1 VLIPAMVER
10 GYPRDF
16 TAAVTAASSTI
27 GIIIPPSVPMILYG
41 VFMQV
46 SVTTLFI
53 AGIVPGVLIGLAQIA
68 VSYIISVRSNYEP
81 PSAFSWRD
89 LVHSTIDALPVL
101 FLPLIILG
109 GIMGGVFTPTEA
121 AAVAVVY
128 AFLLGALV
136 YKAFDAKR
144 LFKILLHSAE
154 TTGSVMIVIAV
165 ASLLGWIL
173 AYARVP
179 QMLVGPF
186 LTMTSNPTA
195 FLWVASLIL
204 IIAGTFL
211 HGTAMLVIIVPLLG
225 AVAKAMA
232 IDPVHFAMVVIL
244 NWGIGQQT
252 PPVGSAL
259 FITCSLAKVDMAE
272 LTRANLPFIGTLL
285 LILALV
291 IHFPN
296 LVLFVPRLVG
306 IYG

>member
-1 VLIPAMVER
+1 
-10 GYPRDF
+10 
-16 TAAVTAASSTI
+16 
-27 GIIIPPSVPMILYG
+27 
-41 VFMQV
+41 
-46 SVTTLFI
+46 
-53 AGIVPGVLIGLAQIA
+53 
-68 VSYIISVRSNYEP
+68 
-81 PSAFSWRD
+81 
-89 LVHSTIDALPVL
+89 
-101 FLPLIILG
+101 
-109 GIMGGVFTPTEA
+109 
-121 AAVAVVY
+121 
-128 AFLLGALV
+128 
-136 YKAFDAKR
+136 
-144 LFKILLHSAE
+144 
-154 TTGSVMIVIAV
+154 
-165 ASLLGWIL
+165 
-173 AYARVP
+173 
-179 QMLVGPF
+179 
-186 LTMTSNPTA
+186 MTSNPTA